1 MFNKQFINFLL
12 KFSAICTIAFTV
24 VAFISSML
32 IFVSSLGY
40 LERAVVGDYFLVTQF
55 VMTMATAIWWFVTY
69 AFIGALYKYLNDEK

>member
-24 VAFISSML
+24 VAFISSIL

-55 VMTMATAIWWFVTY
+55 LMTMTIAI
-69 AFIGALYKYLNDEK
+69 